1 MTKELTFRTSRRWP
15 GRDCFGLGVEA
26 SPAQCTN
33 LPSLRSP
40 LLSRRWIWFR
50 IRFLFSCTH
59 TCKLCAIK
67 RILIQDR
74 LAGLEK
80 NVRGLEPAQAH
91 GYSGELETATSAILS

>member
-40 LLSRRWIWFR
+40 LLSRRWIWF
-50 IRFLFSCTH
+50 LFGISCCNPNSCDST
-59 TCKLCAIK
+59 
-67 RILIQDR
+67 RVLIQDR
-74 LAGLEK
+74 LANLRK
-80 NVRGLEPAQAH
+80 THALEPAQAH